1 MMTDFW
7 NGRFKV
13 FMVNMGHIMAV
24 DTISFTIVQNL
35 VPIIIMHT
43 YQICKN
49 TLTEKNHNQMF

>member
-1 MMTDFW
+1 
-7 NGRFKV
+7 
-13 FMVNMGHIMAV
+13 MVNMGHIMTV

-49 TLTEKNHNQMF
+49 MFTEKNHIQMF

>member
-24 DTISFTIVQNL
+24 DRRLYMVCFKFCYKYSDL
-35 VPIIIMHT
+35 KASVPI
-43 YQICKN
+43 KN
-49 TLTEKNHNQMF
+49 